1 MINFIKRHK
10 FLKNIILIILIIILR
25 ILIFF
30 KRIYKIVKDNNVLVI
45 IIIFLVFILG
55 QMSLYKHYTSKAKD
69 YDIVVKDKGM
79 IAGPIDTFNVFK
91 DVKTKENNFKKDID
105 DMIDILKISGVKVD
119 TKDLKYNYD
128 TYKKYEKIVK
138 DNTNNIVEVYD
149 NLAYLL
155 TTYGD
160 SYDTSKIKYLG
171 NITEKNIIDK
181 IDLLGQINKE
191 YNKYFT
197 DDNIQNILNNI
208 TDGLDISYYYS
219 NPKNEKEFKNNE
231 DEFFV
236 AASTVKVGI
245 ATMISDMIKEG
256 SLSED
261 TLEYFNKMDF
271 EGGTGIIQEDPYYTQ
286 YTIKYLLE
294 VMIKYSDNIATN
306 ILIRTAEEIKGK
318 SYYQSYMENIT
329 NGGFN
334 INGNLITANGA
345 MNTIKN
351 LYNNQEENEYYKKT
365 INNMTQTEFNDRM
378 SLYLP
383 DNLIAH
389 KIGGKENYFNDI
401 GIVLTEDPYLFTSYC
416 SEGYDTCNEAI
427 GSLNLAFYFYHNFES
442 INKK

>member
-1 MINFIKRHK
+1 MNFIKRHK
-10 FLKNIILIILIIILR
+10 LLKNIVLIILIVLLR

-30 KRIYKIVKDNNVLVI
+30 KRIYKLLKNNKI
-45 IIIFLVFILG
+45 IIFIIIFLALILG
-55 QMSLYKHYTSKAKD
+55 QILLYDHYVEKAKD

-79 IAGPIDTFNVFK
+79 IGGPIDTFKVFK
-91 DVKTKENNFKKDID
+91 DVKNKENNFKKDID

-138 DNTNNIVEVYD
+138 DNTNNIAEVYD

-155 TTYGD
+155 TNYGD

-191 YNKYFT
+191 YNKYFI

-208 TDGLDISYYYS
+208 TNGLDISYYYS
-219 NPKNEKEFKNNE
+219 NPKNEKELKYNE

-306 ILIRTAEEIKGK
+306 ILIRIANEIKGK

-427 GSLNLAFYFYHNFES
+427 GSLNLAFYFYHNFED